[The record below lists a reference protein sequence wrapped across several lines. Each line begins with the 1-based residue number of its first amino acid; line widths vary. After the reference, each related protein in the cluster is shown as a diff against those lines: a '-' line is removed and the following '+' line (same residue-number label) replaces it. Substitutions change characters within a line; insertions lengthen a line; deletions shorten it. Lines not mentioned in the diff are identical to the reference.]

1 MNNINITEIVKNGKT
16 ELTHA
21 VAGVLYYRTDTNTH
35 SYIYV
40 IDMNDREDVGT
51 ATFEARPKTLY
62 LMRWIRKSIENNT
75 IIVIKK
81 KYNETESK

>member
-21 VAGVLYYRTDTNTH
+21 VAGVLYYKTDTNTH
-35 SYIYV
+35 SYIFV
-40 IDMNDREDVGT
+40 VDMNDREDVGT
-51 ATFEARPKTLY
+51 ATFDVRPKTLY
-62 LMRWIRKSIENNT
+62 LMRWIRKSIESNS

-81 KYNETESK
+81 KNNETEYK